1 MHVIDMYWYVMP
13 NYLLKKEGMT
23 FSWIDI
29 ACLLACV
36 GVWGAFIFN
45 RMTQYATVPVG
56 DPRLQ
61 RSLEFVNA

>member
-1 MHVIDMYWYVMP
+1 M
-13 NYLLKKEGMT
+13 
-23 FSWIDI
+23 FSWIDV

-36 GVWGAFIFN
+36 GIWGAFIFN